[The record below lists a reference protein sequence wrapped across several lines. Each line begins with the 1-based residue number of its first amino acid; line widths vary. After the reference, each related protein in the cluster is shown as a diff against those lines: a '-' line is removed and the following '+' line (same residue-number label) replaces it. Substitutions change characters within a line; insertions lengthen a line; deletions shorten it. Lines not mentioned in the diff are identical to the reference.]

1 MSDPLIGRTLG
12 KYLVQQAIG
21 RGGMARVYRA
31 SDMVLQRS
39 VALKVLTPALSADPD
54 FAKRFERE
62 AITAANLRHPAI
74 VTIFDVGEADGLR
87 YIAMEYISGRTLEDV
102 LREQRRLD
110 LPLSTAIL
118 DPVADA
124 LDFAHAAGMVHRD
137 IKPHNILL
145 DTDGRV
151 VLTDFGIAID
161 PSEAGD
167 RLTRTGT
174 FMGTP
179 EYISPEQAQA
189 QPLTGSSDLYSLG
202 IVAYEML
209 AGRVPFEGGT
219 PQQIMAHVY
228 QTPPLVSSVDPS
240 QPSELDPIFARML
253 SKDPVQRFDKA
264 GSFVAALRSVLQQG
278 NMPPAT
284 REDIARLAVA
294 ADSSAGQATIAATG
308 VPLPPADANAA
319 SPPGS
324 AAPGMAG
331 AAAAAGL
338 AGQGSAAANQAYAA
352 TPPGGV
358 QPPTG
363 QNIRQPT
370 GQGYSYAGGGDQ
382 FVPPP
387 RVPRRRFYEDEG
399 GSVPWMLLA
408 AGAVGLVAITLVVLL
423 SRPSGGSGGNPFVAT
438 STATVTATETVLPSP
453 SPEPSPSSGPS
464 PSAVPFP
471 TLTLVPLTPD
481 PSEVPPPPTAEPPT
495 AEPPTAEPP
504 TAEPPTAEPTTAPT
518 TAPTETAQPS
528 LEATAEPT
536 LEPSP
541 EPATPTATEAPPA
554 TATPTAPP
562 TEIPAPT
569 AEASLPPSPP
579 ASLQPS
585 PEPPPSTPLPPPVET
600 EAPPGVPTPVG
611 GGGILAFFEG
621 NTLLLRDIN
630 NNTAEPVDIGRLEP
644 AGPPAV
650 SPDGKTV
657 LVDVRDPNTNS
668 RQILGAQPQSVATAD
683 PGTGR

>member
-481 PSEVPPPPTAEPPT
+481 PSEVPPPPTPSRR
-495 AEPPTAEPP
+495 
-504 TAEPPTAEPTTAPT
+504 
-518 TAPTETAQPS
+518 QPS
-528 LEATAEPT
+528 RRQ
-536 LEPSP
+536 PSRRQP
-541 EPATPTATEAPPA
+541 SRRRQSRPRRLLRLRRKPLNRH
-554 TATPTAPP
+554 
-562 TEIPAPT
+562 
-569 AEASLPPSPP
+569 SKLPPNRRSSRARNRQPRPPPKLHLQPRRRRRRLPRSPRRPRKRPCRRRRPP
-579 ASLQPS
+579 ASSRVRS
-585 PEPPPSTPLPPPVET
+585 PLRARRCRHRSKRRLRRVFRRRSAVAASSPFLKATRCSCAILITTPPSRSTSAGWSRPVRR
-600 EAPPGVPTPVG
+600 
-611 GGGILAFFEG
+611 LC
-621 NTLLLRDIN
+621 RR
-630 NNTAEPVDIGRLEP
+630 TARLC
-644 AGPPAV
+644 
-650 SPDGKTV
+650 
-657 LVDVRDPNTNS
+657 L
-668 RQILGAQPQSVATAD
+668 
-683 PGTGR
+683 

>member
-504 TAEPPTAEPTTAPT
+504 TGRADRRQSRPRRLLRLRRKPLNRH
-518 TAPTETAQPS
+518 S
-528 LEATAEPT
+528 K
-536 LEPSP
+536 
-541 EPATPTATEAPPA
+541 
-554 TATPTAPP
+554 
-562 TEIPAPT
+562 
-569 AEASLPPSPP
+569 LPPNRRSSRARNRQPRPPPKLHLQPRRRRRRLPRSPRRPRKRPCRRRRPP
-579 ASLQPS
+579 ASSRVRS
-585 PEPPPSTPLPPPVET
+585 PLRARRCRHRSKRRLRRVFRRRSAVAASSPFLKATRCSCAISITTPPSRSTSAGWSRPVRR
-600 EAPPGVPTPVG
+600 
-611 GGGILAFFEG
+611 LC
-621 NTLLLRDIN
+621 RR
-630 NNTAEPVDIGRLEP
+630 TARLC
-644 AGPPAV
+644 
-650 SPDGKTV
+650 
-657 LVDVRDPNTNS
+657 L
-668 RQILGAQPQSVATAD
+668 
-683 PGTGR
+683 